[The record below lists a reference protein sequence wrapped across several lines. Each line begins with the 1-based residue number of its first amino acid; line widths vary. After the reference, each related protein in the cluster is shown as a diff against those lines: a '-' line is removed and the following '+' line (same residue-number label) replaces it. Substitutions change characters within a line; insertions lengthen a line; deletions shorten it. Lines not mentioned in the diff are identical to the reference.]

1 MYDVVHTV
9 IIITVNDIIFCVAA
23 CLLSLS
29 DNRQHEF
36 FH

>member
-9 IIITVNDIIFCVAA
+9 FIITENNIIFCVAA

-29 DNRQHEF
+29 DNTNF
-36 FH
+36 FN